1 MMCKKKIIA
10 GVICLLFVSLSTKN
24 IWLAC
29 RDIQSGEQQG
39 QLEQQGQKVQKQQTK
54 AQQLYNNDTDTVV
67 SDWNLILVNSTHF
80 VNQDYISNI
89 KLTKLRYGQ
98 AVDERCYPDL
108 QRMMDDCRK
117 EGYSPI
123 ICSSFRTNQKQR
135 ELYKKQVAIYMSQGL
150 SEQEAKAEAAK
161 SVAIPGTSEHEL
173 GLAVDIADI
182 NNQNLVSGMESQ
194 PVQQWL
200 MENCWKY
207 GFILRYPPDKSD
219 ITGIVYEPWHYR
231 YVGYGAAKYM
241 YENNLTLEEYL
252 EAVSGAVGTEFSG
265 IFSIHS
271 GRSFLVFL
279 TNHWGRSQYRLVN

>member
-1 MMCKKKIIA
+1 MKCKKKIIA

-29 RDIQSGEQQG
+29 RDIKSGEQQG
-39 QLEQQGQKVQKQQTK
+39 QLEQQGQEQQKQQTK
-54 AQQLYNNDTDTVV
+54 AQQLYKNDTDTVV

-89 KLTKLRYGQ
+89 KLTKLRNGQ

-135 ELYKKQVAIYMSQGL
+135 VLYKKQVAIYMSQGL

-231 YVGYGAAKYM
+231 YVGYGAAKYI

-252 EAVSGAVGTEFSG
+252 EAIGDG
-265 IFSIHS
+265 
-271 GRSFLVFL
+271 VFW
-279 TNHWGRSQYRLVN
+279 HF